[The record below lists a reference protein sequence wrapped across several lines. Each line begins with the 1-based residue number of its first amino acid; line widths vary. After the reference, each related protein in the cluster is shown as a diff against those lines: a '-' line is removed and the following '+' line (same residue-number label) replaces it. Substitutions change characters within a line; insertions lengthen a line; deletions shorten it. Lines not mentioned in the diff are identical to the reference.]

1 MIQKIGLLV
10 FRPLIRLLVAA
21 SVIMTVG
28 LVALLTAW
36 SLSGGV
42 VLQDVAAEPTAD
54 VASLYVD
61 VIRVGSVKPPE
72 QVSRYR
78 GTVQPRRESL
88 LAFRRSGRIDRVD
101 VHEGDTVRR
110 GDELAMLDV
119 SDLKAERDSLQAQ
132 LDVAVAK
139 HAEAVA
145 GPRRQTIAAAAAEVD
160 RLRAEVS
167 AAQSRWQR
175 EQVLRSRGAGSD
187 QSFDDAKF
195 AVQRLQAALESATAA
210 HEELAEGTRIE
221 QVQQAKA
228 NIDIAN
234 AMLQRIDVDLKDS
247 RILAPFDGSIALRQV
262 DEGTIVGADQPVF
275 RLIESPPLEARFGL
289 PPETVSTLAV
299 GQTLQTE
306 IDGRRHS
313 ATVLRIHPSL
323 DVDTRTQRI
332 DVRFDAA
339 DEVLVGQAVTLLI
352 AMSQASGH
360 PSSVRFWVPTTA
372 LVRGSRGLWSVFA
385 AVGNPATK
393 FDDPRPPV
401 DRVAGS
407 TKARTRD
414 VQIVPSTI
422 ERRDVRVLSTDG
434 PWCEVTGML
443 HHGDW
448 IVGRGTH
455 RVGPG
460 TRVMAKRKLPLR
472 DPDDS
477 STKPP
482 KASVSETT
490 VSDDSGREGPA
501 QCDRSTRSV
510 PTSGDDA

>member
-1 MIQKIGLLV
+1 MIQRIGLLV
-10 FRPLIRLLVAA
+10 FRPSNRPLVAA
-21 SVIMTVG
+21 SVITAVG
-28 LVALLTAW
+28 LVALFAAW
-36 SLSGGV
+36 SLSGGFA
-42 VLQDVAAEPTAD
+42 LQNVAAEPAAD
-54 VASLYVD
+54 VALLYVD
-61 VIRVGSVKPPE
+61 VISVGSVKPPE

-101 VHEGDTVRR
+101 VHEGDMVRQ

-195 AVQRLQAALESATAA
+195 AVRRLEAALESATAA

-228 NIDIAN
+228 NIDVAK

-289 PPETVSTLAV
+289 PPEIVSTLAV
-299 GQTLQTE
+299 GQTLRTE

-313 ATVLRIHPSL
+313 AMVLRIHPAL

-339 DEVLVGQAVTLLI
+339 DDVLVGQAVTLLI
-352 AMSQASGH
+352 ATPQTSGH
-360 PSSVRFWVPTTA
+360 RSSVRFWVPTTA
-372 LVRGSRGLWSVFA
+372 LVRGSRGLWSVLA
-385 AVGNPATK
+385 AVENPAAK
-393 FDDPRPPV
+393 FDDSQLQV
-401 DRVAGS
+401 DRVAGT
-407 TKARTRD
+407 TKARTQD
-414 VQIVPSTI
+414 VEMVPSTI

-443 HHGDW
+443 HRGDW

-460 TRVMAKRKLPLR
+460 TRVMAKRTPPLR

-477 STKPP
+477 SAKRP
-482 KASVSETT
+482 KATASETT
-490 VSDDSGREGPA
+490 ISDDTEPDGSAR
-501 QCDRSTRSV
+501 CDRSTRSV
-510 PTSGDDA
+510 PASGDDV